1 MVNKNTK
8 YEENPF
14 MNIPIALAGIYLVIV
29 VLFLIFAKDQLGY
42 LIGIIW
48 GFVALGAIAIY
59 FLYKSKQKKKK

>member
-1 MVNKNTK
+1 MVKNKN
-8 YEENPF
+8 YEKSPF
-14 MNIPIALAGIYLVIV
+14 MSIPIALAGIYLVIV
-29 VLFLIFAKDQLGY
+29 ILFLIFAKDQLRY